1 MNTFLPVSKADLE
14 KENIGQLDFVMVTG
28 DAYVDHPSFAHA
40 VISRYLVG
48 HGYSVGII
56 AQPDWKSKE
65 AFEVLGRP
73 RLGFLVSAG
82 NMDSMVNLYTVA
94 KKRRKQDSYSPGGRI
109 DCRPERT
116 TATYTKMIRQ
126 AYGGIPVVIGGIEAS
141 LRRFAHYDYWANK
154 VKPSILH
161 ESGADL
167 LVYGMGERAILQIA
181 EALDGGLAAGDIT
194 YVEGTAYRAPDLS
207 RVYEYEEMPTL
218 RQVRQDKDCYGKA
231 FLKQYYNTEHT
242 LVQKNEEEYIIQ
254 NKPAA
259 PLTQQEFDFVY
270 SLPYAGSAH
279 PMYKQPIPAL
289 EEVQFSITATR
300 GCIGGCSF
308 CALFYHQGKQIS
320 CRGKK
325 SMVEEAERMVAQK
338 GFKGYIHDVGGPT
351 ANLYGMKC
359 ANPKGMCAKRR
370 CLVPKPCKYLRENHR
385 AYIDVLRT
393 LRGLDGVKKV
403 FVRSGI
409 RHDFALLDK
418 SGDFINELARHHVSG
433 RLKLAP
439 EHVREDVLACMG
451 KPRIEAY
458 EQFVSKFDA
467 ASKKCGKKQYI
478 RPYFM
483 SSHPGCTLTD
493 GVALAEYLR
502 DAGYVPDTAQDFYPT
517 PGTLATCMYYTGMDP
532 HTGKPVYVPGTSD
545 EKAMQRVLIHYK
557 NPKNRR
563 LVKKALRSAER
574 DDLIGNGKKALIK
587 E

>member
-1 MNTFLPVSKADLE
+1 MKFLPVSKADLE
-14 KENIGQLDFVMVTG
+14 KENIGQLDFIMVTG

-48 HGYSVGII
+48 HGYRVGII
-56 AQPDWKSKE
+56 AQPDWKRSSSFE
-65 AFEVLGRP
+65 ALGRP
-73 RLGFLVSAG
+73 RLGFLISAG

-94 KKRRKQDSYSPGGRI
+94 KKRRKQDAYSPGGKT

-116 TATYTKMIRQ
+116 TVVYTKMIRQ
-126 AYGGIPVVIGGIEAS
+126 AYGDIPVVIGGIEAS
-141 LRRFAHYDYWANK
+141 LRRFAHYDYWDNK

-194 YVEGTAYRAPDLS
+194 YVEGTAYRAPNLS
-207 RVYEYEEMPTL
+207 LVYEYEELPSF
-218 RQVRQDKDCYGKA
+218 RQVKQDKNCYSKA
-231 FLKQYYNTEHT
+231 FLKQYYDREHT
-242 LVQKNEEEYIIQ
+242 LVQKTEGEYIVQ
-254 NKPAA
+254 NRPAE
-259 PLTQQEFDFVY
+259 PLTQEELDFVY
-270 SLPYAGSAH
+270 SLPYAGVAH

-308 CALFYHQGKQIS
+308 CALFYHQGKEIS
-320 CRGKK
+320 CRSKK
-325 SMVEEAERMVAQK
+325 SIVEEAERMVGKK

-359 ANPKGMCAKRR
+359 ANPKGMCVKRR
-370 CLVPKPCKYLRENHR
+370 CLVPTPCKYLKENHK
-385 AYIDVLRT
+385 AYMGVLRA
-393 LRGLDGVKKV
+393 LRNMDGVKKV

-409 RHDFALLDK
+409 RHDFALLDQ
-418 SGDFINELARHHVSG
+418 SGSFISELARHHVSG

-439 EHVREDVLACMG
+439 EHVREDVLRHMG
-451 KPRIEAY
+451 KPGINQY
-458 EQFVSKFDA
+458 ERFVRKFDA
-467 ASKKCGKKQYI
+467 ASKKCGKKQFV

-483 SSHPGCTLTD
+483 SSHPGCSLSD

-517 PGTLATCMYYTGMDP
+517 PGTLATCMYYTGIDP
-532 HTGKPVYVPGTSD
+532 HTGKPVYVAKTSG

-557 NPKNRR
+557 NPKNRK
-563 LVKKALRSAER
+563 LVRKALMLAER
-574 DDLIGNGKKALIK
+574 DDLIGRGKKALIR